1 MFEDENEGPEVKVRP
16 EKGWAMGECR
26 TSPKFR
32 REECLDPRG
41 CSKGLPQKK
50 KKKAPGTMVGR
61 EIKRRPGSKVETCE
75 PRLRYYFGPR
85 PLTLGRGIPGRH
97 DTSGGLY

>member
-16 EKGWAMGECR
+16 EKGWAMGGCR

-50 KKKAPGTMVGR
+50 K
-61 EIKRRPGSKVETCE
+61 
-75 PRLRYYFGPR
+75 GPR
-85 PLTLGRGIPGRH
+85 NHGGQGNKEAPREQGR
-97 DTSGGLY
+97 DL